1 MKKPHRATL
10 MSFLLQK
17 RLQLLKESLLP
28 FELTHSGWFALPI
41 YPSWHLQTWD
51 VREWPWRFNFPSKQ
65 NECAIF
71 PFMCIPHGSLL
82 SYMLWCGHFLQSVG
96 KENKGQT
103 CHTIATQKTTS
114 FPDPLL
120 LGPRWRRRRG
130 PGNEVA
136 FSVVLSHCHCKH
148 LKNRNH
154 EIEKVE
160 NPLWLLQ

>member
-96 KENKGQT
+96 KEKQGQT
-103 CHTIATQKTTS
+103 CHTIATQNTTS

-120 LGPRWRRRRG
+120 LGPRWRRKRG

-136 FSVVLSHCHCKH
+136 LSVVLSHCHAITSKIGTT
-148 LKNRNH
+148 K
-154 EIEKVE
+154 
-160 NPLWLLQ
+160 